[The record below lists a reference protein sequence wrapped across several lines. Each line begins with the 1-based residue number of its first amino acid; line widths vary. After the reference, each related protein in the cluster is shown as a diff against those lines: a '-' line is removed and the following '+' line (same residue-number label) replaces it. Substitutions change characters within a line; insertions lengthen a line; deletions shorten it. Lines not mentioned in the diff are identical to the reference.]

1 MIRQGVFSRRHSIDI
16 LEGLD
21 LDYLNVN
28 HAAAAA
34 AAGTVAAT
42 HEFGNFTDG
51 AAADFGFEQSHL
63 LAASQLILGAD
74 DDIIGMGMG
83 TSYLPQAGGGTDW
96 YERPP
101 LPTGPFDPSGGAGGL
116 HRPRRNSL
124 HSGDLKDWNTIDYS
138 EHIIASSQ
146 IFDDEID
153 LSMYEM
159 MAADL
164 ERTGKGNNKK
174 GSGKPPGSANN
185 RQGNRTSSPAGET
198 GIDAKTPGS
207 SSDRPSSVSSHGYY
221 GDPSSSAVMMKSSGL
236 TPMLVGMGHNKMS
249 MYSNNGMLSIGG
261 MGSIDMNG
269 AMMSGGPGDMGLKYG
284 YSSVMTGGPALLQN
298 EDGTYVKMPADY
310 IGAYS
315 PQSRRARIERFLEK
329 RSRRVWT
336 KKVKYDV
343 RKNFADSRLRVKG
356 RFVKKE
362 DEELMRELKDLS
374 GGEEDLLDMA
384 DADEATNVTVLVD
397 VNTSTSHECGNDYSS
412 EYNNDY
418 SNYY

>member
-1 MIRQGVFSRRHSIDI
+1 MLLLIALIRQGVFSRRHSIDI

-34 AAGTVAAT
+34 AVT
-42 HEFGNFTDG
+42 HEFGNFNDN
-51 AAADFGFEQSHL
+51 AATDFGFEQSHL

-74 DDIIGMGMG
+74 DDIIGIGMG
-83 TSYLPQAGGGTDW
+83 SSYLPQTGGGTDW
-96 YERPP
+96 YHERHERPP
-101 LPTGPFDPSGGAGGL
+101 LPGHYDIATGGFNPPRA
-116 HRPRRNSL
+116 RRNSL
-124 HSGDLKDWNTIDYS
+124 HSGDLKEWSTIDYTD
-138 EHIIASSQ
+138 HIVASSQ

-164 ERTGKGNNKK
+164 ERSGNGKITKKNN
-174 GSGKPPGSANN
+174 GKPSGNSSI
-185 RQGNRTSSPAGET
+185 RQGSRVSPGES
-198 GIDAKTPGS
+198 GVDAKTPGS
-207 SSDRPSSVSSHGYY
+207 SSDRAYGSGSHGYY
-221 GDPSSSAVMMKSSGL
+221 DTSSSNSGMMTNTGL
-236 TPMLVGMGHNKMS
+236 TPMLAGMSSGMGHNKLSLYPGGS
-249 MYSNNGMLSIGG
+249 MHSIGG
-261 MGSIDMNG
+261 MGSLEMNG
-269 AMMSGGPGDMGLKYG
+269 ALLSSGSVDLGLKFG
-284 YSSVMTGGPALLQN
+284 YSSVMNGGPALLQN
-298 EDGTYVKMPADY
+298 EDGTYVKMPPDY

-362 DEELMRELKDLS
+362 DEELMRELL
-374 GGEEDLLDMA
+374 
-384 DADEATNVTVLVD
+384 TI
-397 VNTSTSHECGNDYSS
+397 
-412 EYNNDY
+412 
-418 SNYY
+418 